1 MIDLEW
7 VNDYIDISDLD
18 LKELASK
25 ITKAGINIEK
35 VITNH
40 IDNLIIGEV
49 LECKMHPDSDHLHVC
64 KVDVGNEILQIVCG
78 APNVRCGLK
87 VIVAL
92 PGAIL
97 PNDFEIK
104 KSKIRGIESNGMLCA
119 LYELGLEE
127 KTDEAYSRG
136 IYEVNPKIK
145 VGLDAMKALNLENT
159 LYELDVHK
167 HRNNDCYYHIGFA
180 YEIGA
185 ILNRKVSLPL
195 DLTHP
200 ISDDVKNHLSLKV
213 ETDKC
218 PYYLAKMVTG
228 VKVGESPEFIQR
240 RLRAYGMR
248 SINNVVDIS
257 NYVMLE
263 YGQPLHF
270 FDKDVLGDK
279 IVVRSAKDGDV
290 IRTLDGVDRVLTSAD
305 ILITDGNKPV
315 CIAGVMGGEETEV
328 TDKTQN
334 ILIESAIFDGVSIR
348 NTASRLNLRSEASIR
363 YGKGLSYEYT
373 LKAIERACHLL
384 EKYAGAKV
392 LSGTV
397 CYDNIDKKVRKV
409 CFRASEVSTLL
420 GIEISDADVK
430 VELDRLGFPFEY
442 KDGEFTAT
450 IPTRRGDI
458 DPYVNDIAEEIV
470 RLYGYHNL
478 KATLPNVLIKKG
490 EYALDIKYRKIISK
504 RLRSLGL
511 NEVKSYTLVSPSM
524 ASMFRYEDKK
534 QVVLPKPMSVDK
546 SVIRTTLIPSLLK
559 IYDYN
564 KAHKVNDINIY
575 EIAKTYDASYKEESK
590 ICMLMS
596 GEYLFNQWHGVNVK
610 TDFYLIK
617 GMVQNVLDYLGF
629 KNRYTFEKIEVDDLH
644 PGVCASILL
653 DRKLIG
659 VIGKVHPKLT
669 KDDIYVAEL
678 SLEALMG
685 KVKPIKFKEAL
696 KYPEIVLDMALV
708 VNDEISSSLVTDV
721 IKKSGGRL
729 LTDVKLFDVY
739 KGEHVDASS
748 KSLAYSLTFASSVKT
763 LSYEEAME
771 AFNNILDKVKEKF
784 GAKLRDK

>member
-334 ILIESAIFDGVSIR
+334 ILIESAIF
-348 NTASRLNLRSEASIR
+348 E
-363 YGKGLSYEYT
+363 
-373 LKAIERACHLL
+373 
-384 EKYAGAKV
+384 
-392 LSGTV
+392 
-397 CYDNIDKKVRKV
+397 
-409 CFRASEVSTLL
+409 
-420 GIEISDADVK
+420 
-430 VELDRLGFPFEY
+430 
-442 KDGEFTAT
+442 
-450 IPTRRGDI
+450 
-458 DPYVNDIAEEIV
+458 
-470 RLYGYHNL
+470 
-478 KATLPNVLIKKG
+478 
-490 EYALDIKYRKIISK
+490 
-504 RLRSLGL
+504 
-511 NEVKSYTLVSPSM
+511 
-524 ASMFRYEDKK
+524 
-534 QVVLPKPMSVDK
+534 
-546 SVIRTTLIPSLLK
+546 
-559 IYDYN
+559 
-564 KAHKVNDINIY
+564 
-575 EIAKTYDASYKEESK
+575 
-590 ICMLMS
+590 
-596 GEYLFNQWHGVNVK
+596 
-610 TDFYLIK
+610 
-617 GMVQNVLDYLGF
+617 
-629 KNRYTFEKIEVDDLH
+629 
-644 PGVCASILL
+644 
-653 DRKLIG
+653 
-659 VIGKVHPKLT
+659 
-669 KDDIYVAEL
+669 
-678 SLEALMG
+678 
-685 KVKPIKFKEAL
+685 
-696 KYPEIVLDMALV
+696 
-708 VNDEISSSLVTDV
+708 
-721 IKKSGGRL
+721 
-729 LTDVKLFDVY
+729 
-739 KGEHVDASS
+739 
-748 KSLAYSLTFASSVKT
+748 
-763 LSYEEAME
+763 
-771 AFNNILDKVKEKF
+771 
-784 GAKLRDK
+784 